1 MVFAD
6 RVARALLAGNQAA
19 GGTGEP
25 REWVEGV
32 SLHPVQRRRGEAYA
46 ERWRS
51 VPTLRSPV
59 PAFPPS
65 GALATRTADEA
76 AAPILAETRKIMTTD
91 VGLVRTET
99 GLRRARKA
107 LARLARRLPPEA
119 WRAHNQLLVARLI
132 TRAALRR
139 RESRGGH
146 RRLDYPPT
154 PPPAAPSGR
163 QPSPTP
169 TP

>member
-1 MVFAD
+1 MSA
-6 RVARALLAGNQAA
+6 
-19 GGTGEP
+19 
-25 REWVEGV
+25 
-32 SLHPVQRRRGEAYA
+32 HPVQRRRGEAYA

-51 VPTLRSPV
+51 VPTLRPPV

-65 GALATRTADEA
+65 SRALAGRSADEA
-76 AAPILAETRKIMTTD
+76 AAWILAETRKVMTTD

-146 RRLDYPPT
+146 RRLDYPPL
-154 PPPAAPSGR
+154 PPPSPSVPSGR
-163 QPSPTP
+163 QPSGTSTP
-169 TP
+169 